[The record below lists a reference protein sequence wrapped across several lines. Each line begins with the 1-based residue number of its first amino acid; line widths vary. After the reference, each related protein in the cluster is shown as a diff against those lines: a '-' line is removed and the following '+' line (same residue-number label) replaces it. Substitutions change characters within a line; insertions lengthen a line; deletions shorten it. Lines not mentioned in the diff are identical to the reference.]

1 MSGETIIIEEN
12 NLLNLSN
19 DVRDASTSPN
29 HGSSPESLSSSTSI
43 SPNRNQITTITGQL
57 TELNKGITDMSHKMD
72 QFLAVN
78 SKVVEDMN
86 GKIDKFL
93 DSSGKVIE
101 DMNGKI
107 DKFLDAS
114 GKVIE
119 DMNGKIDKFLDAS
132 GKVVETNDK
141 LLKFNQKLVVWSNV
155 VLSSFVSYF
164 YFN

>member
-93 DSSGKVIE
+93 DSSGKV
-101 DMNGKI
+101 
-107 DKFLDAS
+107 
-114 GKVIE
+114 
-119 DMNGKIDKFLDAS
+119 
-132 GKVVETNDK
+132 VETNDK
-141 LLKFNQKLVVWSNV
+141 LLKFNQKLVVWYNV